1 MIIGIGCDIIDTRRI
16 GKLIEKY
23 QSRFLERVFTEDE
36 IKLAGNIKNYSYF
49 AKRFAAKEAY
59 AKATKNG
66 IGRQIRFKAI
76 EIFNDEKRCPFFNQ
90 HPLMDK
96 GIKAFVSI
104 SDEMPYA
111 ISYVTLTLYKY
122 ST

>member
-1 MIIGIGCDIIDTRRI
+1 MIIGIGCDIVDIRRI
-16 GKLIEKY
+16 EKLIEKY
-23 QSRFLERVFTEDE
+23 QNKFLERVFTQDE

-59 AKATKNG
+59 AKATGNG
-66 IGRQIRFKAI
+66 VGGRIRFKTI

-96 GIKAFVSI
+96 EVKALVSI
-104 SDEMPYA
+104 SDETPYA
-111 ISYVTLTLYKY
+111 ISYVTLYRH
-122 ST
+122 SA